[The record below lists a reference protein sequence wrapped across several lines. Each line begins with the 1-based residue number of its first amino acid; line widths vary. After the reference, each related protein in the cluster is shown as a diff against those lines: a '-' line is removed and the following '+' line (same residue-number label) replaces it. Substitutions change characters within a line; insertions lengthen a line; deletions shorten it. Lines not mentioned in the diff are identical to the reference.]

1 MARPRQSGGYD
12 ERFFRSTG
20 RPGPTAVGIAT
31 VVLAVVGIYL
41 AATKSL
47 PWGGPDYEITA
58 AFENSASIRSSS
70 PVRIAGVNVGE
81 VTSVTREGRIAK
93 VTFSVEDEGRPIHVD
108 AGAKIRPRI
117 FLEGNFFI
125 DLQPGSP
132 SAPELE
138 DGGTIPLTHTA
149 TAVQLDEILT
159 ALQSPA
165 RANLG
170 LLAQGYGTAL
180 THLPGLE
187 EDLTQDLDVRGESAA
202 QAINDAFGYGGP
214 AGKGTAIV
222 NEALLGTTPRDLSRL
237 LEGSQRTFGALVSR
251 EQQLKDLIT
260 NLNVTA
266 GALAAESGNLAE
278 SVRRLA
284 PTLITSRRSLLHLSQ
299 ALPPLRAFAREVRPG
314 VAEIPATIDAAE
326 PWLDQVNPLLTQR
339 ELGGIASLLARG
351 VPELARAVDEGLA
364 ALPRIKLASRC
375 VDEVLVPA
383 GNVPLEDPF
392 ATGVENF
399 KEFFYATVG
408 IAGESA
414 NFDGNGQYLRFQ
426 PGGGGVLTR
435 AANPAGVDSQSNE
448 VFGHTVA
455 PPLGTT
461 PPLTPK
467 PAYKP
472 KAKCFRN
479 PVPDLNG
486 PAAEAGPPSP
496 AAIG

>member
-1 MARPRQSGGYD
+1 MARGKPSGGYD
-12 ERFFRSTG
+12 ERFFRQIG
-20 RPGPTAVGIAT
+20 PPGPTAVGIAT
-31 VVLAVVGIYL
+31 VILVVIGIYL

-47 PWGGPDYEITA
+47 PWGGPDYEVTA
-58 AFENSASIRSSS
+58 AFENSASIRTSS

-81 VTSVTREGRIAK
+81 VTSVAREGRIAK

-108 AGAKIRPRI
+108 ANAKIRPRI

-138 DGGTIPLTHTA
+138 DGGMIPLTRTA
-149 TAVQLDEILT
+149 TAVQLDEVLT

-170 LLAQGYGTAL
+170 LLAEGYGTAL
-180 THLPGLE
+180 THVPGLE
-187 EDLTQDLDVRGESAA
+187 EDLTQDFDVRGESAA
-202 QAINDAFGYGGP
+202 QAINDAFGYGAQ
-214 AGKGTAIV
+214 AGRGTAIT
-222 NEALLGTTPRDLSRL
+222 NEALLGTEPRDLSRL
-237 LEGSQRTFGALVSR
+237 LAGSRRTFAALVSR
-251 EQQLKDLIT
+251 EEELKGLIT
-260 NLNVTA
+260 NLNLTA

-278 SVRRLA
+278 TVRRLP
-284 PTLITSRRSLLHLSQ
+284 PTLTTTRRSLLHLSQ
-299 ALPPLRAFAREVRPG
+299 ALPPLRAFAIEVRPG

-326 PWLDQVNPLLTQR
+326 PWLDQAEPLLAQR

-351 VPELARAVDEGLA
+351 VPELARAVGEGLA
-364 ALPRIKLASRC
+364 ALPRVKLASRC

-383 GNVPLEDPF
+383 GNVVLEDPF
-392 ATGVENF
+392 ATGVENY
-399 KEFFYATVG
+399 KEFFYATAG

-435 AANPAGVDSQSNE
+435 AANPAGVDTQSDE

-455 PPLGTT
+455 PPLGTA

-467 PAYKP
+467 PPYKP
-472 KAKCFRN
+472 EAKCFRN
-479 PVPDLNG
+479 RVPDLNG
-486 PAAEAGPPSP
+486 PAAEVGPPSP

>member
-1 MARPRQSGGYD
+1 MARGPRSGGYD
-12 ERFFRSTG
+12 ERFFRHVG
-20 RPGPTAVGIAT
+20 PPGPTVVGIAT
-31 VVLAVVGIYL
+31 IVLIVIGVYL

-47 PWGGPDYEITA
+47 PWTGPGYEITA
-58 AFENSASIRSSS
+58 AFENSASIRTSS

-81 VTSVTREGRIAK
+81 VTSVEREGRIAK

-125 DLQPGSP
+125 DLRPGSP
-132 SAPELE
+132 SAAELE
-138 DGGTIPLTHTA
+138 DGGTIPVTRTA
-149 TAVQLDEILT
+149 TAVQLDEVLT

-165 RANLG
+165 RADLG

-180 THLPGLE
+180 THAPGLE
-187 EDLTQDLDVRGESAA
+187 EDLTQDFDVRGESAA
-202 QAINDAFGYGGP
+202 QAINDAFGHGGP
-214 AGKGTAIV
+214 AGRGTAIV
-222 NEALLGTTPRDLSRL
+222 NEALLGTEPRDLSRL
-237 LEGSQRTFGALVSR
+237 LAGSQRTFAALVTR
-251 EQQLKDLIT
+251 EEELKDLIT
-260 NLNVTA
+260 NFNLTA

-278 SVRRLA
+278 SVRLLA
-284 PTLITSRRSLLHLSQ
+284 PTLTTSRRSLLHLSQ
-299 ALPPLRAFAREVRPG
+299 ALPPLRAFAVEVRPG
-314 VAEIPATIDAAE
+314 VAEIPATIAAAG
-326 PWLDQVNPLLTQR
+326 PWLDQAYPLLAQR
-339 ELGGIASLLARG
+339 ELGGIAALLARG
-351 VPELARAVDEGLA
+351 VPELARAAGEGLA
-364 ALPRIKLASRC
+364 AFPRIKLASRC

-383 GNVPLEDPF
+383 GNVVLEDPF
-392 ATGVENF
+392 ATGVENY

-435 AANPAGVDSQSNE
+435 AANPGGVDAQSDE
-448 VFGHTVA
+448 VFGNTVA

-467 PAYKP
+467 PPYKP
-472 KAKCFRN
+472 ETKCFRN

-496 AAIG
+496 AAVG